1 MSIGIAT
8 LGMFGSQ
15 SGAETVLNITPPL
28 EVSVNNVSLTSE
40 LQKVNI
46 STSVSSTSLT
56 TTTKNMKLA
65 INLNSD
71 ELELEVKET

>member
-1 MSIGIAT
+1 MSINIAT

-28 EVSVNNVSLTSE
+28 DVSVKDVSLTSE
-40 LQKVNI
+40 LQKSSV
-46 STSVSSTSLT
+46 SASVSSTSLAA
-56 TTTKNMKLA
+56 TTKNTKLA